1 MHNWVNRYACFR
13 SFSVSVFHTLPPAV
27 RMHPS
32 SIDRTIDTELIQ
44 HTTHIKVDSFACFQC
59 LIVLISKP
67 PGIHIYTYTPCSES
81 FPEHIYTDL
90 FFIDMCMQL
99 VMYSH
104 QSLSALHT
112 SYTHTHTLAMPFH
125 PLFFFF
131 VLLLLLLLFYSP
143 SPSSSSSSSS
153 IQLAIVSTGI
163 HIYT

>member
-112 SYTHTHTLAMPFH
+112 SYTHTLSLCHSILYSSSSYYYYYYYSI
-125 PLFFFF
+125 LR
-131 VLLLLLLLFYSP
+131 LLLLLLLLYN
-143 SPSSSSSSSS
+143 
-153 IQLAIVSTGI
+153 LL
-163 HIYT
+163 